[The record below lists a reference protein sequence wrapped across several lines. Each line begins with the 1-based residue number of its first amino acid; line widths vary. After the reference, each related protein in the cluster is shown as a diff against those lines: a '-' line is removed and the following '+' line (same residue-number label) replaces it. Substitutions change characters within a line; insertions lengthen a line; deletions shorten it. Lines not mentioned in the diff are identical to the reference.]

1 MKLLLKDFQERYVAD
16 FTKALRRAARDVR
29 DDPDERHAV
38 SLASPTGSGKTVML
52 TAAIERL
59 LVGDEG
65 AAPDPEATFLWI
77 TDQPQLNEQTRRK
90 MLETSSVLKPAS
102 LVVLDAA
109 FDAPTFAP
117 GTVYFLNTQKL
128 GKDKTLTQTGDR
140 RSYSLWETIRRTV
153 DERPGS
159 FYVVIDEAHR
169 GMQESAQARNAAN
182 SIIQKFIKGSEGE
195 IPAVP
200 LVVGVSATPQR
211 FYALISGTGRATK
224 EIVVPPEEVR
234 ESGLLKETILLYH
247 PAESQASDMTMLR
260 AAVQSWQ
267 GYGRRWA
274 AYAMGAQTAAVRP
287 LLVVQ
292 VQDGSGKSLSATDLD
307 GVVRAIEEEA
317 GGPLPEDAVAH
328 AFQEDTP
335 LTLGGRTVRYLAPAD
350 IDRDASALVVLF
362 KTSLNTGWDSP
373 RAEVMMSFRKALDAT
388 NIAQLVGRMV
398 RTPLARRVDADEHL
412 NTVALYLPHYDEA
425 QVKRVVQ
432 ELSESDIGGPSAVDV
447 KEGAAVVSLRRAEN
461 SDAYFAALEALPS
474 YVIPRPRRT
483 TEVQRLMKLAR
494 ALNRDGVY
502 DAALDEA
509 KNGVVAV
516 LDAEFEALKDTD
528 TFKGLLTERGTLDVA
543 AVRLQYGTSVTTEGE
558 RLQYRIASENIED
571 LFDAAGRKLGEGLH
585 KEWWK
590 QKLGPDL
597 RQAQALKL
605 RLAALVSVAGT
616 VRAVE
621 AWART
626 RVNEWLNRAD
636 FGTAIRALPETQQQ
650 VYAEVKRLAV
660 TPEPHTLAYPESI
673 EGKREEP
680 RWPRHLFVDE
690 QGQYPAKFT
699 SQWETAVLEDELRK
713 PNVVAWLRNPDRK
726 DWSFTVPYTYHNET
740 RALYTDF
747 LILRQTPGGLVV
759 DVLEPHNLDNPD
771 APSKAKGLARLAAEH
786 GHAFGRIEMLVV
798 DKDVIKR
805 LDLKNEDVRE
815 QVNTLND
822 GNALRLLFR

>member
-16 FTKALRRAARDVR
+16 FVKALRKASRDVR

-59 LVGDEG
+59 LVGDDT
-65 AAPDPEATFLWI
+65 AAPDPEATVLWI

-90 MLETSSVLKPAS
+90 MVETSSVLKPAS

-109 FDAPTFAP
+109 FDASTFAP

-169 GMQESAQARNAAN
+169 GMQENARARNEAN
-182 SIIQKFIKGSEGE
+182 SILQKFIKGSEGE
-195 IPAVP
+195 IPPVP
-200 LVVGVSATPQR
+200 LIVGVSATPQR
-211 FYALISGTGRATK
+211 FNALIAGTPRVSRVI
-224 EIVVPPEEVR
+224 EVPPEEVR

-260 AAVQSWQ
+260 AAVQAWR
-267 GYGRRWA
+267 GYGSRWA
-274 AYAMGAQTAAVRP
+274 AYAATAQTAAVRP

-292 VQDGSGKSLSATDLD
+292 VQDGSGTKLSATDLD

-350 IDRDASALVVLF
+350 IDRDPSALVVLF

-388 NIAQLVGRMV
+388 TIAQLVGRMV

-432 ELSESDIGGPSAVDV
+432 ELSEG
-447 KEGAAVVSLRRAEN
+447 ENAAFKDHVEENPKIVPLTRAPDSEP
-461 SDAYFAALEALPS
+461 YFAALEALPS

-516 LDAEFEALKDTD
+516 LDAEFDALRDTD

-543 AVRLQYGTSVTTEGE
+543 AVRLQYGTSVTTDGE
-558 RLQYRIASENIED
+558 RLQYRIASENVED

-590 QKLGPDL
+590 QKLGTDL

-605 RLAALVSVAGT
+605 RLAALVGVSGT

-636 FGTAIRALPETQQQ
+636 FGAAIRALPETQQQ

-660 TPEPHTLAYPESI
+660 TPEPHTLAYPVSI

-690 QGQYPAKFT
+690 RGEYPARFT
-699 SQWETAVLEDELRK
+699 TQWETAVLEDELRK
-713 PNVVAWLRNPDRK
+713 PEVVAWLRNPDRK
-726 DWSFTVPYTYHNET
+726 DWSFTVPYTFHNET
-740 RALYTDF
+740 RAFYPDF
-747 LILRQTPGGLVV
+747 LVLRQTPGGLVV

-805 LDLKNEDVRE
+805 LDLKDEDVRE
-815 QVNTLND
+815 KVNTLND